1 MAAPAVRELNSLIN
15 ELGQAV
21 KPKKALIDQSIV
33 ANDQAGRAQEEGL
46 AATAQQ
52 AYGQIEQS
60 AQDKGMFFSGFSPDE
75 RAKYNAG
82 TYLPALAQLQATIA
96 GTRAQLMGQ
105 KIDLDTDVFNKAFA
119 TREQDISYMRDWEKM
134 DAQQQFEARQ
144 KELDRAFQAGES
156 AKDRAAAA
164 ANAAA
169 SKSSPA
175 DVLDADRRAIASE
188 LSKVTGGDGFVSPG
202 SYKTMKNQ
210 WTAAGYD
217 GKTFDQYFAS
227 FRNTYAE
234 DKKNGATRSAKD
246 YGLTK

>member
-21 KPKKALIDQSIV
+21 KPKKALIDQSII
-33 ANDQAGRAQEEGL
+33 ANDQAGQAQQEGL

-52 AYGQIEQS
+52 AYGQIEQG

-75 RAKYNAG
+75 KAKYNAS
-82 TYLPALAQLQATIA
+82 TYLPALANLQATIA

-119 TREQDISYMRDWEKM
+119 TREQDIGYMRDWEKM
-134 DAQQQFEARQ
+134 NEQQQFQARQ
-144 KELDRAFQAGES
+144 AELDRAFQAGES

-188 LSKVTGGDGFVSPG
+188 LSKVTGNDGFVSPG
-202 SYKTMKNQ
+202 SYATMKNQ
-210 WTAAGYD
+210 WTSAGYD
-217 GKTFDQYFAS
+217 AKTFDNYFAS
-227 FRNTYAE
+227 YRNPANTAY
-234 DKKNGATRSAKD
+234 KV
-246 YGLTK
+246 TK